1 MLGQAKPFLKGRKCY
16 PSSEKLSQGPM
27 PLSLPPLNALRAF
40 EAAARTGSY
49 VAAAEELGV
58 SPAAVSQQV
67 RNLEEFL
74 GKQLFMRFNNRVSLT
89 DAGQVVFAGAADA
102 LQSISALTEQVT
114 SGATRSRLIVSVITS
129 VAERWLEPRLAAFA
143 LHEKTLRI
151 ELRVEGDPVDFAR
164 HNIDLRICY
173 GTNLYPEMNT
183 IRLFQ
188 DEVLPLCSPT
198 YLERNQGAKV
208 HGMDGVP
215 DDDLIHTSW
224 GPSFVS
230 HPTWHAWFAKSGI
243 VRPNDRKGY
252 QVGMSSLALDLARDG
267 VGVALGQKE
276 MAGAD
281 LAAGRLVPLSS
292 IAIELGHPYCL
303 VHPRSKARK
312 TGLQSLIDWL
322 TRESRQP
329 GTP

>member
-1 MLGQAKPFLKGRKCY
+1 
-16 PSSEKLSQGPM
+16 M

-40 EAAARTGSY
+40 EAAARTGGY

-67 RNLEEFL
+67 RNLEDFL
-74 GKQLFMRFNNRVSLT
+74 GKQLFRRFNNRVLLT
-89 DAGQVVFAGAADA
+89 DAGQVVFAGASDA
-102 LQSISALTEQVT
+102 LQSISALTEQVM
-114 SGATRSRLIVSVITS
+114 SGSTRSRLVISVITS

-143 LHEKTLRI
+143 LKEKALRI
-151 ELRVEGDPVDFAR
+151 DLRVEGDPVDFAR

-173 GTNLYPEMNT
+173 GTNQYPEMNT

-188 DEVLPLCSPT
+188 DEVLPLCSPA
-198 YLERNQGAKV
+198 YLERNAGAKAQ
-208 HGMDGVP
+208 GMNGVP

-243 VRPNDRKGY
+243 DRPNDIKGY

-267 VGVALGQKE
+267 VGVALGQKM
-276 MAGAD
+276 MAGGD
-281 LAAGRLVPLSS
+281 LAAGRLVPLSDT
-292 IAIELGHPYCL
+292 AIELGHPYCL
-303 VHPRSKARK
+303 VHPRSKSRK
-312 TGLQSLIDWL
+312 AGLLALIDWL
-322 TRESRQP
+322 TKEA
-329 GTP
+329 G